1 MSASTSSLSIHSSYD
16 NSNNSNIASLSSQQK
31 QQLQLQQQSTSLT
44 PSLTS
49 LLHQKLTTN
58 NNNDHQQKKASSKQ
72 VLLNDIASGL
82 ADAVAVAVSD
92 AVSSV
97 QQKKCN
103 NLLQQ
108 SIQQN
113 QPPSEHQHSEQTTFS
128 HLRHQ
133 LESKD
138 QQQHALRKNLT
149 NINIEVAVASA
160 VNRYLTSTINKNY
173 RENEIEQVND
183 NKVISLHV

>member
-16 NSNNSNIASLSSQQK
+16 NSNNSNIASLSSQQQ
-31 QQLQLQQQSTSLT
+31 QQLQLQQST
-44 PSLTS
+44 SLTS

-58 NNNDHQQKKASSKQ
+58 KNNDQQQMQVSSKQ

-108 SIQQN
+108 QQQQ
-113 QPPSEHQHSEQTTFS
+113 QPEQTTFS

-138 QQQHALRKNLT
+138 QQQQHALRKNLT

>member
-1 MSASTSSLSIHSSYD
+1 MSASTSSFNSSYD
-16 NSNNSNIASLSSQQK
+16 NSNNSNNVTNIASLSSQQK
-31 QQLQLQQQSTSLT
+31 QLQQSISLT

-49 LLHQKLTTN
+49 LLHQKLTTSNNNNN
-58 NNNDHQQKKASSKQ
+58 NNNDHQKQAASSKQ
-72 VLLNDIASGL
+72 ILLNDIATGL

-97 QQKKCN
+97 QQQKF
-103 NLLQQ
+103 NLLQSQ
-108 SIQQN
+108 SIQPVEQ
-113 QPPSEHQHSEQTTFS
+113 SEQAFS

-138 QQQHALRKNLT
+138 QQQQQHAIRKNLT

-160 VNRYLTSTINKNY
+160 VNRYLTSTISKNY
-173 RENEIEQVND
+173 RGENEIEQVND

>member
-1 MSASTSSLSIHSSYD
+1 MSASTSSFNSSYD
-16 NSNNSNIASLSSQQK
+16 NSNNSNNVTNIASLSSQQK
-31 QQLQLQQQSTSLT
+31 QLQQSISLT

-49 LLHQKLTTN
+49 LLHQKLTTSNNNN
-58 NNNDHQQKKASSKQ
+58 NNNDHQKQAASSKQ
-72 VLLNDIASGL
+72 ILLNDIATGL

-97 QQKKCN
+97 QQQKF
-103 NLLQQ
+103 NLLQSQ
-108 SIQQN
+108 SIQPVEQ
-113 QPPSEHQHSEQTTFS
+113 SEQAFS

-138 QQQHALRKNLT
+138 QQQQQHAIRKNLT

-160 VNRYLTSTINKNY
+160 VNRYLTSTISKNY
-173 RENEIEQVND
+173 RGENEIEQVND